1 MDPNIED
8 YIDQRLMVFDDDL
21 DLNDWF
27 EIFAGATMGGL
38 GIFYLFNP
46 IEAFDSNVISFFAAF
61 IASVGLIWAMN
72 GLKDMAVKDMR
83 RSVLALEA
91 TNRQNTVDYGLIRDV
106 LLNPSQYRSFLME
119 AYERAFEDG
128 QIDDE
133 ELEELRSIQA
143 ALGMSDQEA
152 QAVAVRAAVSA
163 ALKDGH
169 LSEVERGLIRTQAS
183 MAGASAKDIDHLI
196 ASLEDGSL
204 DPEDEDLLNRI
215 ADGASQVDDAS
226 E

>member
-1 MDPNIED
+1 
-8 YIDQRLMVFDDDL
+8 
-21 DLNDWF
+21 
-27 EIFAGATMGGL
+27 MGGL

-128 QIDDE
+128 QIDDD
-133 ELEELRSIQA
+133 ELEELRVHPSGA
-143 ALGMSDQEA
+143 
-152 QAVAVRAAVSA
+152 R
-163 ALKDGH
+163 H
-169 LSEVERGLIRTQAS
+169 ERSGGPGRRCSGCGLRRTQGWAPVRGR
-183 MAGASAKDIDHLI
+183 AWID
-196 ASLEDGSL
+196 SNSSL
-204 DPEDEDLLNRI
+204 DGRCLRQGHRSPDRLP
-215 ADGASQVDDAS
+215 
-226 E
+226 